1 MEMTN
6 TFTVPVPPDEAWPV
20 LLDLQRIAP
29 MLPGASIT
37 SVDGDEYEGKAKIKV
52 GPITAE
58 YVGVARFIEVD
69 EKGRRAVI
77 QARAKDARGQG
88 NMSATITARLEPEA
102 NGATVIVQTELD
114 MTGKIAQFG
123 RGVINE
129 AATAILGVFAQRLA
143 VEMTSGSESRSEA
156 STELS
161 KADGAAGRELKQ
173 PGQAEP
179 EEALDLIKLA
189 KETRAAKK
197 GTGTQVEVPEV
208 GKWLPAIISVVAALI
223 AVFSAGVAAG
233 SNRKS

>member
-6 TFTVPVPPDEAWPV
+6 TFTVPVPPEEAWPV

-143 VEMTSGSESRSEA
+143 VEMTSGSESGGEA
-156 STELS
+156 STEAS
-161 KADGAAGRELKQ
+161 NTETTPGKELRQ
-173 PGQAEP
+173 PLKTEP
-179 EEALDLIKLA
+179 EALDLIKLA
-189 KETRAAKK
+189 KDARAAKK
-197 GTGTQVEVPEV
+197 GTGTQVEVPAV
-208 GKWLPAIISVVAALI
+208 GQWLPAIVSVVAALI

>member
-143 VEMTSGSESRSEA
+143 VEMTSGSESSSEA

-161 KADGAAGRELKQ
+161 KTEAAPGRELRQ
-173 PGQAEP
+173 PLQAEP
-179 EEALDLIKLA
+179 EVLDLIKLA
-189 KETRAAKK
+189 KDTRAAKK
-197 GTGTQVEVPEV
+197 GTGTQVEVPAV
-208 GKWLPAIISVVAALI
+208 GQWLPAIVSIVAALI

>member
-6 TFTVPVPPDEAWPV
+6 TFTVPVPPEEAWPV

-143 VEMTSGSESRSEA
+143 VEMTSGGESTSGA
-156 STELS
+156 TTELS
-161 KADGAAGRELKQ
+161 KTEGGQGKELRQ
-173 PGQAEP
+173 PSQAEP
-179 EEALDLIKLA
+179 EALDLIKLA
-189 KETRAAKK
+189 KDTRAAKK
-197 GTGTQVEVPEV
+197 GPQMEIPAAGQ
-208 GKWLPAIISVVAALI
+208 WLPAIVSVVAALI
-223 AVFSAGVAAG
+223 AVFAAGVAAG

>member
-6 TFTVPVPPDEAWPV
+6 TFTVPVPPNEAWPV

-58 YVGVARFIEVD
+58 YVGVARFLEVD
-69 EKGRRAVI
+69 EKGHRAVI

-88 NMSATITARLEPEA
+88 NMSATITAHLEPEA
-102 NGATVIVQTELD
+102 NGSTVVVQTELD

-143 VEMTSGSESRSEA
+143 AEMTAGSA
-156 STELS
+156 PANGTTTELS
-161 KADGAAGRELKQ
+161 KTGAG
-173 PGQAEP
+173 PGNDLRQSPQSEP
-179 EEALDLIKLA
+179 EALDLIKLA
-189 KETRAAKK
+189 KESRAAKK
-197 GTGTQVEVPEV
+197 APSVEVPSLGPWV
-208 GKWLPAIISVVAALI
+208 PAFVSVVAALI
-223 AVFSAGVAAG
+223 AVFAAGVAAG
-233 SNRKS
+233 SNRKA

>member
-129 AATAILGVFAQRLA
+129 AATAILGVFA
-143 VEMTSGSESRSEA
+143 
-156 STELS
+156 
-161 KADGAAGRELKQ
+161 
-173 PGQAEP
+173 
-179 EEALDLIKLA
+179 IF
-189 KETRAAKK
+189 
-197 GTGTQVEVPEV
+197 EVF
-208 GKWLPAIISVVAALI
+208 AIFG
-223 AVFSAGVAAG
+223 VFKVSDAQT
-233 SNRKS
+233 

>member
-143 VEMTSGSESRSEA
+143 VEMTSGSESSSEA
-156 STELS
+156 SELS
-161 KADGAAGRELKQ
+161 KTEAAPGREVKQ
-173 PGQAEP
+173 PLQAES
-179 EEALDLIKLA
+179 EVLDLIKLA
-189 KETRAAKK
+189 KDTRAAKK
-197 GTGTQVEVPEV
+197 GPGTQVEVPAV
-208 GKWLPAIISVVAALI
+208 GQWLPAIVSIVAALI

-233 SNRKS
+233 SNRRS

>member
-143 VEMTSGSESRSEA
+143 VEMTSGSESSSEA
-156 STELS
+156 SELS
-161 KADGAAGRELKQ
+161 KTEAALGREVKQ
-173 PGQAEP
+173 PLQAES
-179 EEALDLIKLA
+179 EVLDLIKLA
-189 KETRAAKK
+189 KDTRAAKK
-197 GTGTQVEVPEV
+197 GPGTQVEVPAV
-208 GKWLPAIISVVAALI
+208 GQWLPAIVSIVAALI

-233 SNRKS
+233 SNRRS

>member
-143 VEMTSGSESRSEA
+143 VEMTSGSESSSEA
-156 STELS
+156 SELS
-161 KADGAAGRELKQ
+161 KTEAALGREVKQ
-173 PGQAEP
+173 PLQAES
-179 EEALDLIKLA
+179 EVLDLIKLA
-189 KETRAAKK
+189 KDTRAAKK
-197 GTGTQVEVPEV
+197 GPGSQVEVPAV
-208 GKWLPAIISVVAALI
+208 GQWLPAIVSIVAALI

-233 SNRKS
+233 SNRRS

>member
-6 TFTVPVPPDEAWPV
+6 SFNVPVPPEEAWPV
-20 LLDLQRIAP
+20 LLDLERIAP

-37 SVDGDEYEGKAKIKV
+37 SVDGEEYEGKAKIKV

-88 NMSATITARLEPEA
+88 NMTATITARLEPEA
-102 NGATVIVQTELD
+102 NGATVIVETELD

-143 VEMTSGSESRSEA
+143 VEMTGGSGQASGPATEVAKSEA
-156 STELS
+156 GAGAELRRAPQTE
-161 KADGAAGRELKQ
+161 
-173 PGQAEP
+173 P
-179 EEALDLIKLA
+179 EALDLIKLA
-189 KETRAAKK
+189 KETRAGKK
-197 GTGTQVEVPEV
+197 SQSAEAQSQSLGP
-208 GKWLPAIISVVAALI
+208 WLPALVSVVAALI
-223 AVFSAGVAAG
+223 AVFAAGVASG
-233 SNRKS
+233 RTRRS

>member
-6 TFTVPVPPDEAWPV
+6 SFNVPVPPEEAWPV

-77 QARAKDARGQG
+77 EARAKDARGQG
-88 NMSATITARLEPEA
+88 NMKATITARLEPEA
-102 NGATVIVQTELD
+102 NGSTVIVETELD

-143 VEMTSGSESRSEA
+143 VEMANGSGQATGSPSELTKSESGTGTDLRR
-156 STELS
+156 T
-161 KADGAAGRELKQ
+161 
-173 PGQAEP
+173 PQAEP
-179 EEALDLIKLA
+179 EALDLIKLA
-189 KETRAAKK
+189 KESRAGKK
-197 GTGTQVEVPEV
+197 GPSVEAPSQTV
-208 GKWLPAIISVVAALI
+208 GPWLPAIVSVVAALI
-223 AVFSAGVAAG
+223 AVFAAGVATG
-233 SNRKS
+233 RTRRS

>member
-143 VEMTSGSESRSEA
+143 VEMTSGSESSSEA

-161 KADGAAGRELKQ
+161 KTEGAPGRELRQ
-173 PGQAEP
+173 PLQAEP
-179 EEALDLIKLA
+179 EVLDLIKLA
-189 KETRAAKK
+189 KDTRAAKK
-197 GTGTQVEVPEV
+197 GTGTQVEVPAV
-208 GKWLPAIISVVAALI
+208 GQWLPAIVSIVAALI

>member
-143 VEMTSGSESRSEA
+143 VEMTSGSESSSEA
-156 STELS
+156 STEIS
-161 KADGAAGRELKQ
+161 KTKAAPGRELRQ
-173 PGQAEP
+173 PLQAEP
-179 EEALDLIKLA
+179 EVLDLIKLA
-189 KETRAAKK
+189 KDTRAAKK
-197 GTGTQVEVPEV
+197 GTGTQVEVPAV
-208 GKWLPAIISVVAALI
+208 GQWLPAIISIVAALI